1 MSADSRFET
10 IHTSYGRTVEVGR
23 LCFHS
28 PDTDGERI
36 ILDVPR
42 QNPEYDSLWLAMSP
56 NEAHRLAV
64 LLEKCASAAEQAQQS
79 AAGRPAPAE
88 RWAA

>member
-42 QNPEYDSLWLAMSP
+42 QNPEYDSLWLALSP
-56 NEAHRLAV
+56 KEAHRLAA
-64 LLEKCASAAEQAQQS
+64 LLDRCAAAAEQAPGT
-79 AAGRPAPAE
+79 AANSRKPTE
-88 RWAA
+88 RLAA